1 MTNPFGGVYVINL
14 DRRPDRLR
22 DVTDELNKI
31 ELPFTRFSAIERK
44 PGILGCGLS
53 HLAVLKEA
61 RQLGLKNVLILEDD
75 FMLLV
80 SKEEFWEEI
89 NKFFE
94 SGESFDVM
102 MLAYAI
108 QHSTPHKEGILK
120 VLEAQTASAYVV
132 HEQFYDKLI
141 SLYDDAMPRLQATGQ
156 HWIYAND
163 QVWKG
168 LQPTA
173 DWFAFEKRL
182 GKQKACMNDAGYEQT
197 FADYGV

>member
-1 MTNPFGGVYVINL
+1 MINL
-14 DRRPDRLR
+14 DRRSDRLR
-22 DVTDELNKI
+22 DVTDELDKI
-31 ELPFTRFSAIERK
+31 DLPFTRFSAIERK

-61 RQLGLKNVLILEDD
+61 RRLGLKNVLILEDD

-94 SGESFDVM
+94 SGQPFDVI

-108 QHSTPHKEGILK
+108 QRSTPHKEGILK

-141 SLYDDAMPRLQATGQ
+141 SIYDDAMTCLEGTGY

-163 QVWKG
+163 QVWKS
-168 LQPTA
+168 LQPVA
-173 DWFAFEKRL
+173 DWLAFEKRL
-182 GKQKACMNDAGYEQT
+182 GKQKACMTCLAIKET
-197 FADYGV
+197 